1 MLKFTRRDPR
11 RASVAPDQ
19 GLKSAEYELA
29 DQDADRA
36 LAHPDRN
43 GPRGNQ
49 AVDAEDVRRGEE
61 KLARVI
67 AK

>member
-1 MLKFTRRDPR
+1 MRKFTRRDPE
-11 RASVAPDQ
+11 RAPVAPEQ
-19 GLKSAEYELA
+19 GWKSSEYELA

-36 LAHPDRN
+36 LQRPDQV

-49 AVDAEDVRRGEE
+49 EVDVEDVRRGEE

-67 AK
+67 TK